1 MNVVKL
7 LGEATQLTNTADNI
21 DSGERILLQHNH
33 AGGNAHLV
41 TIKNSGGTVLGS
53 VYVAPHRPIVV
64 QKERTDTCLL
74 YTSPSP
80 RDGATSR
87 MPSSA

>member
-7 LGEATQLTNTADNI
+7 LGEATQLTTTGDNI

-41 TIKNSGGTVLGS
+41 TVKNSGGTVLGS
-53 VYVAPHRPIVV
+53 VYVAPHRPIVI
-64 QKERTDTCLL
+64 QKQRTDTMETENSVTDL
-74 YTSPSP
+74 Y
-80 RDGATSR
+80 ATSV
-87 MPSSA
+87 AHLG

>member
-7 LGEATQLTNTADNI
+7 LGQATQLTTSGNNI

-53 VYVAPHRPIVV
+53 VYIAPHRPIVI
-64 QKERTDTCLL
+64 QKERTDTVETEAAVTDI
-74 YTSPSP
+74 Y
-80 RDGATSR
+80 ATSV
-87 MPSSA
+87 AHLG

>member
-7 LGEATQLTNTADNI
+7 LGEATQLTTTADDI

-64 QKERTDTCLL
+64 QKERTDTVETEALVTDI
-74 YTSPSP
+74 Y
-80 RDGATSR
+80 ATSV
-87 MPSSA
+87 AHLG

>member
-7 LGEATQLTNTADNI
+7 LGQATQLTTTGDDI

-41 TIKNSGGTVLGS
+41 TVKNSGGTVLGS
-53 VYVAPHRPIVV
+53 VYVAPHRPIVI
-64 QKERTDTCLL
+64 QKQRTDTVETEAAVTDI
-74 YTSPSP
+74 Y
-80 RDGATSR
+80 ATSV
-87 MPSSA
+87 AHLG